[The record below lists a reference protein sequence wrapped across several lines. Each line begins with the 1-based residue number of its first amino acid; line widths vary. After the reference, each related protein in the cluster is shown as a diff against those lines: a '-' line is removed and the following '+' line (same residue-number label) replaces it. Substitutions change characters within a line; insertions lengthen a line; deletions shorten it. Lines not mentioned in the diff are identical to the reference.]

1 MAHAYD
7 SHAPPRNPRG
17 GGLCAVFREVVVMA
31 EQAGGAS
38 EVRAQRAHAD
48 SIVERAASELR
59 ELLPRIARVID
70 PFPPFPGAMF
80 TYGIEVDPRGE
91 LPGDYGCVVLGDDG
105 GLYELVLTHDA
116 AQEPAGDPVAT
127 RSEEL
132 RPLDEMPAADFV
144 AYAHR
149 AVLAAA
155 AHV

>member
-1 MAHAYD
+1 MVTSA
-7 SHAPPRNPRG
+7 G
-17 GGLCAVFREVVVMA
+17 GT
-31 EQAGGAS
+31 GGAS
-38 EVRAQRAHAD
+38 EARAQRAHAD
-48 SIVERAASELR
+48 SIVERAAAELR
-59 ELLPRIARVID
+59 ELLPRAARSVK

-80 TYGIEVDPRGE
+80 AYGIEVDPQGE

-155 AHV
+155 AHVEETSTA